1 MSEDTPVCLAPFSSI
16 VIDTTKKIFPCS
28 AFDNRLEGFGNI
40 TTENISTIINN
51 NSWNTLREELADGKL
66 HKGCE
71 NCSHRERDTGWTLK
85 NMYQDNGQ
93 GYKLTGW
100 EDGRI
105 RQLELSGSN
114 VCNLACLHCS
124 NTFSSAWADDYFRLG
139 YDWNVDTTYGN
150 PELLL
155 ENLNRL
161 DLTALNRI
169 EFKGGEPLLNPE
181 TVASLE
187 YFKNRDLLKNI
198 DIIINTNATIIDDR
212 LLELLE
218 HAKFV
223 QILVSVDGPD
233 KLNQYIRYGR
243 DTVASFENIERTIE
257 KYNALPRVKI
267 GIACAVMV
275 YNIFR
280 LAEIRDW
287 WNELKL
293 KNTNIELLRDFHL
306 VVTYPEHLNIR
317 VLTTN
322 TRQRLIA
329 YYESVQT
336 ELKEFSRVISVLE
349 GAYLGPTV
357 KNAWI
362 DFTNNLDKIRGNSL
376 LISEPLLAAEF
387 VKE

>member
-1 MSEDTPVCLAPFSSI
+1 MSEPNPTCLAPFSNI
-16 VIDTTKKIFPCS
+16 LVDTTKKILPCS
-28 AFDNRLEGFGNI
+28 TFDNRLEGFGNI
-40 TTENISTIINN
+40 KTESISNIVNN
-51 NSWNTLREELADGKL
+51 NSWNILREDMADGKF

-71 NCSHRERDTGWTLK
+71 NCSQREKDTGWTLK
-85 NMYQDNGQ
+85 NMYQNDGQ
-93 GYKLTGW
+93 GYKLGGW

-139 YDWNVDTTYGN
+139 YDWNVETTYGD
-150 PELLL
+150 PELVL
-155 ENLNRL
+155 ENLSKI
-161 DLTALNRI
+161 DLTALNRV
-169 EFKGGEPLLNPE
+169 EFKGGEPLLNSE
-181 TVASLE
+181 NIASLE
-187 YFKNRDLLKNI
+187 YLKSKNLLKNV
-198 DIIINTNATIIDDR
+198 DVIINTNATIVDDK
-212 LLELLE
+212 LLELLA

-257 KYNALPRVKI
+257 KYNSLPRVKI

-275 YNIFR
+275 YNVFR

-293 KNTNIELLRDFHL
+293 KYTNMEPLRDFHL
-306 VVTYPEHLNIR
+306 IVTYPEHLNIR

-322 TRQRLIA
+322 TRQQLIA
-329 YYESVQT
+329 YYTSIQT
-336 ELKEFSRVISVLE
+336 DLNEFSRVISVLD
-349 GAYLGPTV
+349 GPYLGPTV
-357 KNAWI
+357 KNAWV
-362 DFTNNLDKIRGNSL
+362 DFTNNLDKIRGNNL
-376 LISEPLLAAEF
+376 LIAEPLLAAEF

>member
-1 MSEDTPVCLAPFSSI
+1 MSDKPLCLAPFSNL
-16 VIDTTKKIFPCS
+16 VVDVNKKVFPCS

-40 TTENISTIINN
+40 ETENISTIVN
-51 NSWNTLREELADGKL
+51 NSSWNILRENLADGQF

-71 NCSHRERDTGWTLK
+71 NCNAREKDTGWTLK
-85 NMYQDNGQ
+85 NMYQDDGN
-93 GYKLTGW
+93 GYKLIGW

-114 VCNLACLHCS
+114 ECNLACLHCS
-124 NTFSSAWADDYFRLG
+124 NTFSSAWADDYARLG
-139 YDWNVDTTYGN
+139 YDWNAETTYGN

-155 ENLNRL
+155 ANLSKL
-161 DLTALNRI
+161 DLSAVNRI
-169 EFKGGEPLLNPE
+169 EFKGGEPILNPE

-187 YFKNRDLLKNI
+187 YLKNKNLLKNI
-198 DIIINTNATIIDDR
+198 DVIINTNATVVDEK
-212 LLELLE
+212 LLELLA

-243 DTVASFENIERTIE
+243 DIVASFENIERTIE
-257 KYNALPRVKI
+257 KYNTLPKVKI

-293 KNTNIELLRDFHL
+293 KYVNLEPLRDFHL
-306 VVTYPEHLNIR
+306 IVTYPEHLNIR
-317 VLTTN
+317 VLSTN
-322 TRQRLIA
+322 TRQRLIN
-329 YYESVQT
+329 YYTSVQS
-336 ELKEFSRVISVLE
+336 ELNEFSRVISVLE
-349 GAYLGPTV
+349 GPNLDPTL

-362 DFTNNLDKIRGNSL
+362 DFTNNLDKIRGNNL
-376 LISEPLLAAEF
+376 LAVEPLLATEF
-387 VKE
+387 IKE

>member
-1 MSEDTPVCLAPFSSI
+1 MTDTPICLAPFSSI
-16 VIDTTKKIFPCS
+16 VIDTTKKVFPCS
-28 AFDNRLEGFGNI
+28 AFDNRLDGFGNI
-40 TTENISTIINN
+40 KTENISTIVNN
-51 NSWNTLREELADGKL
+51 NNWNILREDLADGKI

-71 NCSHRERDTGWTLK
+71 GCNQRGKDTGWTLK
-85 NMYQDNGQ
+85 DMYQDNAQ
-93 GYKLTGW
+93 GYKLGGW

-105 RQLELSGSN
+105 RLLELSGSN

-139 YDWNVDTTYGN
+139 YDWNVDTTYGD

-155 ENLNRL
+155 ENLSRL
-161 DLTALNRI
+161 DLTAVNRI

-187 YFKNRDLLKNI
+187 YLKNKDLLKNI
-198 DIIINTNATIIDDR
+198 DVIINTNATVVDDK
-212 LLELLE
+212 LLELLA

-243 DTVASFENIERTIE
+243 ETVASFENIERTIK
-257 KYNALPRVKI
+257 KYNSLPRVKI

-287 WNELKL
+287 WNELKSTHQ
-293 KNTNIELLRDFHL
+293 NMEPLRDFHL
-306 VVTYPEHLNIR
+306 IVTNPEHLNIR
-317 VLTTN
+317 VLTTI
-322 TRQRLIA
+322 TIQL
-329 YYESVQT
+329 
-336 ELKEFSRVISVLE
+336 
-349 GAYLGPTV
+349 
-357 KNAWI
+357 
-362 DFTNNLDKIRGNSL
+362 
-376 LISEPLLAAEF
+376 
-387 VKE
+387 

>member
-1 MSEDTPVCLAPFSSI
+1 MTDTPICLAPFSSI
-16 VIDTTKKIFPCS
+16 VVDTTKKIFPCS
-28 AFDNRLEGFGNI
+28 AFDNRLDGFGNI
-40 TTENISTIINN
+40 KTENISTIVNN
-51 NSWNTLREELADGKL
+51 DGWNILREELADGKI
-66 HKGCE
+66 HKGCDGC
-71 NCSHRERDTGWTLK
+71 NQRGKDTGWTLK
-85 NMYQDNGQ
+85 DMYQDNAQ
-93 GYKLTGW
+93 GYKLGGW

-105 RQLELSGSN
+105 RLLELSGSN

-139 YDWNVDTTYGN
+139 YDWNVDTTYGD

-155 ENLNRL
+155 ENLSRL
-161 DLTALNRI
+161 DLTAVNRI

-187 YFKNRDLLKNI
+187 YLKNKDLLKNI
-198 DIIINTNATIIDDR
+198 DVIINTNATIVDEK
-212 LLELLE
+212 LLELLA

-233 KLNQYIRYGR
+233 KLNQYIRFGR
-243 DTVASFENIERTIE
+243 GVVASFENIERTIE
-257 KYNALPRVKI
+257 KYNSLPRVKI

-275 YNIFR
+275 YNVFR

-293 KNTNIELLRDFHL
+293 KYANMEVLRDFHL
-306 VVTYPEHLNIR
+306 IVTYPEHLNIR
-317 VLTTN
+317 VLTTS

-329 YYESVQT
+329 YYTSVQS

-349 GAYLGPTV
+349 APYLGSTV
-357 KNAWI
+357 KNAWV
-362 DFTNNLDKIRGNSL
+362 DFTNNLDKMRGNSL
-376 LISEPLLAAEF
+376 LIAEPLLAAEF

>member
-1 MSEDTPVCLAPFSSI
+1 MSEDNPVCLAPFTSI
-16 VIDTTKKIFPCS
+16 VVDTTKKIFPCS
-28 AFDNRLEGFGNI
+28 SFDNRLDGFGNI
-40 TTENISTIINN
+40 KTENISTIVNN
-51 NSWNTLREELADGKL
+51 NSWNILREELADGKM
-66 HKGCE
+66 HKGCDSC
-71 NCSHRERDTGWTLK
+71 NQRGKDTGWTLK
-85 NMYQDNGQ
+85 DMYQDTSQ
-93 GYKLTGW
+93 GYKLGGW
-100 EDGRI
+100 EDGRL

-114 VCNLACLHCS
+114 VCNLACLHCN

-139 YDWNVDTTYGN
+139 YDWNVETTHGD

-155 ENLNRL
+155 KNLDRL
-161 DLTALNRI
+161 DLTAVNRI

-181 TVASLE
+181 TIASLE
-187 YFKNRDLLKNI
+187 YLKNKGLLKNI
-198 DIIINTNATIIDDR
+198 DIIISTNGTIVDDK
-212 LLELLE
+212 LLELLS

-223 QILVSVDGPD
+223 QISVSVDGPD

-287 WNELKL
+287 WNDLKL
-293 KNTNIELLRDFHL
+293 KYTNIEVLRDFQL
-306 VVTYPEHLNIR
+306 IVTYPEHLNIR
-317 VLTTN
+317 VLTIN
-322 TRQRLIA
+322 TRQRLID
-329 YYESVQT
+329 YYTSVQT
-336 ELKEFSRVISVLE
+336 NLKEFSRVISVLE
-349 GAYLGPTV
+349 GPYLGPIV

-362 DFTNNLDKIRGNSL
+362 DFTTNLDKIRGNSL
-376 LISEPLLAAEF
+376 LIAEPLFAAEF

>member
-66 HKGCE
+66 HNGCE